1 MKKTR
6 VIIMVLLSVVMVL
19 SAVPATSYAEEKSGG
34 CAVNSENFPDENFK
48 NYVSSKI
55 DTDSDGVLSEEEI
68 EKVVTIN
75 VGGMNISSLDG
86 IGYFVKVQEIFCHKN
101 KLTSIDVSN
110 NTALEKLHC
119 YSNELQQL
127 NVSGNIHLQSLICH
141 TNHLTQLNLENN
153 SELKELD
160 CDRNE
165 INELKVEQNIAL
177 EILSCG
183 GNRLKHLDIS
193 NNKELRQ
200 LFCDGNQL
208 IGLDINNNPNI
219 AYCNCAGNQ
228 YDVEVDENNQ
238 IDLSQLP
245 GKMDVSKTNGWTD
258 ATVDGNILT
267 VKKGVSVVTYMYGI
281 GKVKKGQKDEE
292 EQVEQFVLNIQNNTE
307 ETTTEKKSETE
318 GETTEKETKETTTKV
333 QESSDKRDTDSNQ
346 TNVNVGEK
354 PNIKKVSGVKIKSAK
369 KKLTLT
375 WKKNPRASGYQVRI
389 STNKK
394 FRKAKIK
401 KVKKEKNKYVFR
413 KLKSKKRYYVQIRAY
428 VNYQSETGKTQT
440 LYGKWVVKKKKTK

>member
-6 VIIMVLLSVVMVL
+6 VIITVLLSVVMVL
-19 SAVPATSYAEEKSGG
+19 SAVPVTSYAEGESGG

-48 NYVSSKI
+48 KYVSSEF
-55 DTDSDGVLSEEEI
+55 DTNSDGILSAEEMEQVI
-68 EKVVTIN
+68 TIN
-75 VGGMNISSLDG
+75 VAGNNISSLEG
-86 IGYFVKVQEIFCHKN
+86 IGYFVNVQEIFCHKN
-101 KLTSIDVSN
+101 KLTLLDVSN

-119 YSNELQQL
+119 YGNELEQI
-127 NVSGNIHLQSLICH
+127 NVSGNAHLQSLICH

-153 SELKELD
+153 MEIKELD
-160 CDRNE
+160 CDRNK
-165 INELKVEQNIAL
+165 INELNVSENAAL

-183 GNRLKHLDIS
+183 GNLLQYLDVS
-193 NNKELRQ
+193 HNKELRQ

-208 IGLDINNNPNI
+208 TGLSINDNPNI
-219 AYCNCAGNQ
+219 TYCNCAGNQ

-238 IDLSQLP
+238 IDLSKLP
-245 GKMDVSKTNGWTD
+245 GKIDVSKINGWTD

-267 VKKGVSVVTYMYGI
+267 VKKGVSVVTYMYNI

-292 EQVEQFVLNIQNNTE
+292 EQIEQFVLNINNNTE
-307 ETTTEKKSETE
+307 EITTETESETQE
-318 GETTEKETKETTTKV
+318 ETTEKETTTKV
-333 QESSDKRDTDSNQ
+333 QESSDKQETDLNQ
-346 TNVNVGEK
+346 ISVNVGEK

-375 WKKNPRASGYQVRI
+375 WKKNTQASGYQVRI

>member
-6 VIIMVLLSVVMVL
+6 VIITVLLSVVIVL
-19 SAVPATSYAEEKSGG
+19 SATPVTSYAEEKSGG

-68 EKVVTIN
+68 EKVVAIN

-86 IGYFVKVQEIFCHKN
+86 IGYFVNVQEIFCHKN
-101 KLTSIDVSN
+101 KLTAIDVSN

-141 TNHLTQLNLENN
+141 TNHLAQLNLENN

-165 INELKVEQNIAL
+165 INELNVEQNIAL

-183 GNRLKHLDIS
+183 GNRLKYLDIS
-193 NNKELRQ
+193 NNKELRH

-245 GKMDVSKTNGWTD
+245 GKMDVSKTSEWTD

-292 EQVEQFVLNIQNNTE
+292 EQIEQFVLNIQSNTE
-307 ETTTEKKSETE
+307 ETTTEKKSETV
-318 GETTEKETKETTTKV
+318 GETAEKETTTKV
-333 QESSDKRDTDSNQ
+333 QESSDKQETDLNQ
-346 TNVNVGEK
+346 ISVNVGEK

-375 WKKNPRASGYQVRI
+375 WKKNTQVSGYQVRI

-413 KLKSKKRYYVQIRAY
+413 KLKSKKVYYVQIRAY

>member
-6 VIIMVLLSVVMVL
+6 VIITVLLSVVIVL
-19 SAVPATSYAEEKSGG
+19 SATPVTSYAEEKSGG

-68 EKVVTIN
+68 EKVVAIN

-86 IGYFVKVQEIFCHKN
+86 IGYFVNVQEIFCHKN
-101 KLTSIDVSN
+101 KLTAIDVSN

-141 TNHLTQLNLENN
+141 TNHLAQLNLENN

-165 INELKVEQNIAL
+165 INELNVEQNIAL

-183 GNRLKHLDIS
+183 GNRLKYLDIS

-245 GKMDVSKTNGWTD
+245 GKMDVSKTSEWTD

-292 EQVEQFVLNIQNNTE
+292 EQIEQFVLNIQNNTE
-307 ETTTEKKSETE
+307 ETTTEKKSETV
-318 GETTEKETKETTTKV
+318 GETAEKETTTKV
-333 QESSDKRDTDSNQ
+333 QESSDKQETDLNQ
-346 TNVNVGEK
+346 ISVNVGEK

-375 WKKNPRASGYQVRI
+375 WKKNTQVSGYQVRI

-413 KLKSKKRYYVQIRAY
+413 KLKSKKVYYVQIRAY

>member
-6 VIIMVLLSVVMVL
+6 VIITVLLSAVMVL

-75 VGGMNISSLDG
+75 VGGMDISSLDG

-101 KLTSIDVSN
+101 KLTYIDVSN

-127 NVSGNIHLQSLICH
+127 NVSGNTHLQSLICH
-141 TNHLTQLNLENN
+141 TNHLAQLNLENN

-165 INELKVEQNIAL
+165 INELKVDQNIAL

-267 VKKGVSVVTYMYGI
+267 VKKGVSAVTYMYNI

-292 EQVEQFVLNIQNNTE
+292 EQVEQFALHINNNTE
-307 ETTTEKKSETE
+307 EITTETESETQE
-318 GETTEKETKETTTKV
+318 ETTEKETRETKTTV
-333 QESSDKRDTDSNQ
+333 QDSSDKQNTNTNQ
-346 TNVNVGEK
+346 TNAIEGEK
-354 PNIKKVSGVKIKSAK
+354 TNVKKVSRVKIKSAK
-369 KKLTLT
+369 KKLILS
-375 WKKNPRASGYQVRI
+375 WKKNTAVSGYQVRI

-428 VNYQSETGKTQT
+428 VNYKSETGKTQT

>member
-6 VIIMVLLSVVMVL
+6 VIITVLLSVVIVL
-19 SAVPATSYAEEKSGG
+19 SATPVTSYAEEKSGG

-48 NYVSSKI
+48 DYVSSKI

-68 EKVVTIN
+68 EKVVAIN

-86 IGYFVKVQEIFCHKN
+86 IGYFVNVQEIFCHKN
-101 KLTSIDVSN
+101 KLTAIDVSN

-141 TNHLTQLNLENN
+141 TNHLAQLNLENN

-165 INELKVEQNIAL
+165 INELNVEQNIAL

-183 GNRLKHLDIS
+183 GNRLKYLDIS

-245 GKMDVSKTNGWTD
+245 GKMDVSKTSEWTD

-292 EQVEQFVLNIQNNTE
+292 EQIEQFVLNIQNNTE
-307 ETTTEKKSETE
+307 ETTTEKKSETV
-318 GETTEKETKETTTKV
+318 GETAEKETTTKV
-333 QESSDKRDTDSNQ
+333 QESSDKQETDLNQ
-346 TNVNVGEK
+346 ISVNVGEK

-375 WKKNPRASGYQVRI
+375 WKKNTQVSGYQVRI

-413 KLKSKKRYYVQIRAY
+413 KLKSKKVYYVQIRAY

>member
-6 VIIMVLLSVVMVL
+6 VIITVLLSVVMVL
-19 SAVPATSYAEEKSGG
+19 SAVPVTSYAEGESGG

-48 NYVSSKI
+48 KYVSSEF
-55 DTDSDGVLSEEEI
+55 DTNSDGILSAEEMEQVI
-68 EKVVTIN
+68 TIN
-75 VGGMNISSLDG
+75 VAGNNISSLEG
-86 IGYFVKVQEIFCHKN
+86 IGYFVNVQEIFCHKN
-101 KLTSIDVSN
+101 KLTLLDVSN

-119 YSNELQQL
+119 YGNELEQI
-127 NVSGNIHLQSLICH
+127 NVSGNAHLQSLICH

-153 SELKELD
+153 MEIKELD
-160 CDRNE
+160 CDRNK
-165 INELKVEQNIAL
+165 INELNVSENAAL

-183 GNRLKHLDIS
+183 GNLLQYLDVS
-193 NNKELRQ
+193 HNKELRQ

-208 IGLDINNNPNI
+208 TGLSINDNPNI
-219 AYCNCAGNQ
+219 TYCNCAGNQ

-238 IDLSQLP
+238 IDLSKLP
-245 GKMDVSKTNGWTD
+245 GKIDVSKINGWTD

-267 VKKGVSVVTYMYGI
+267 VKKGVSVVTYMYNI

-292 EQVEQFVLNIQNNTE
+292 EQVEQFVLNINNNTE
-307 ETTTEKKSETE
+307 EITTETESETQE
-318 GETTEKETKETTTKV
+318 ETTEKETTTKV
-333 QESSDKRDTDSNQ
+333 QESSDKQETDLNQ
-346 TNVNVGEK
+346 ISVNVGEK

-375 WKKNPRASGYQVRI
+375 WKKNTQASGYQVRI